1 VGDVAVGDGA
11 SELHLAACQ
20 MDADDVHPVH
30 ALRLRH
36 GGEHRGGHLRRQ
48 GRTNLTVSSTVLSN
62 NILGLLTTEAAT
74 AVGITQSTVVGNAT
88 SLFVASSTLETLGD
102 DVVRGNTTNTTG
114 IITPV
119 GKTYRI
125 VSASG
130 RARARLPE

>member
-1 VGDVAVGDGA
+1 
-11 SELHLAACQ
+11 
-20 MDADDVHPVH
+20 MDADDVHPAH

-36 GGEHRGGHLRRQ
+36 GRGSIAAGIYGGRE
-48 GRTNLTVSSTVLSN
+48 RTNLTVSSTALSN
-62 NILGLLTTEAAT
+62 NIPGLLTTEAAT

-88 SLFVASSTLETLGD
+88 SLFVASGSLETLGG
-102 DVVRGNTTNTTG
+102 DVVRGNTTNPTG
-114 IITPV
+114 IVTPV

>member
-1 VGDVAVGDGA
+1 
-11 SELHLAACQ
+11 
-20 MDADDVHPVH
+20 M
-30 ALRLRH
+30 
-36 GGEHRGGHLRRQ
+36 
-48 GRTNLTVSSTVLSN
+48 LSN